1 MKNIDNQFNQPA
13 SSRRTTVMFSF
24 ARRTAF
30 VLGFASAVSI
40 LFSIAISQIL
50 LALSM
55 AALLLSDAKLEFPPI
70 RLPLLLFFLDTVIA
84 LLLSADPQGGTP
96 QIRKFFL
103 FAIIL
108 VICSTFTTLRQVEA
122 LIVTWAGL
130 ASISAIWGFAQFFQR
145 WQEALKQHADNYGFY
160 LDQRM
165 TGFASHWMTFGGEE
179 MIVALMLASYLFFL
193 SRRTW
198 KPYLWPLFLLLLV
211 SIALGMTRC
220 IFLLGL
226 PLGMLYLLW
235 QRRRRFVLALPIA
248 AVIGVTAAPTTV
260 RERVI
265 SVFRPHG
272 DLDSNAHRTVTRIVG
287 WEMVKTHP
295 WIGLGPEQIGKQF
308 TAYIPPGVRR
318 PLPNGWYGH
327 LHNIYLQY
335 AAERG
340 IPGLLAILW
349 LIASVLWNFWRN
361 LKLRRVAP
369 EARYVLHGAIAV
381 VLAILAEGMFEYN
394 LGDSEVLTMFLTV
407 IACGYVVTTHCAVV
421 DHAAVSASAQGTG
434 VEPAHLMRSRD

>member
-1 MKNIDNQFNQPA
+1 
-13 SSRRTTVMFSF
+13 MFSF

-30 VLGFASAVSI
+30 VLGFASAASI
-40 LFSIAISQIL
+40 LLSIAISQIL
-50 LALSM
+50 LGLSI

-70 RLPLLLFFLDTVIA
+70 RLPLLLFFVDTVIA
-84 LLLSADPQGGTP
+84 LLLSANPQGGTP

-103 FAIIL
+103 FGIVL

-130 ASISAIWGFAQFFQR
+130 SSISAIWGFAQFLQR
-145 WQEALKQHADNYGFY
+145 RHEALEQHADNYGFY

-165 TGFASHWMTFGGEE
+165 TGFTSHWMTFGGEE
-179 MIVALMLASYLFFL
+179 MIVALMLASYLFF
-193 SRRTW
+193 SNRRPR
-198 KPYLWPLFLLLLV
+198 KPYLWALLGLLLI
-211 SIALGMTRC
+211 SITLGMTRC

-235 QRRRRFVLALPIA
+235 RRRRWFVIVLPVA
-248 AVIGVTAAPTTV
+248 AAIGVTAAPITV
-260 RERVI
+260 RERVT
-265 SVFRPHG
+265 SVFRPHP

-287 WEMVKTHP
+287 WEMVKAHP
-295 WIGLGPEQIGKQF
+295 WFGLGPEQIGKQF
-308 TAYIPPGVRR
+308 TEYIPPSVRR

-340 IPGLLAILW
+340 IPGLLAVLW
-349 LIASVLWNFWRN
+349 LIGSVLWSFWHN

-381 VLAILAEGMFEYN
+381 VLAVLAEGMFEYN
-394 LGDSEVLTMFLTV
+394 LGDSEVLTMFLSV
-407 IACGYVVTTHCAVV
+407 IACGYVVTMHCAVL
-421 DHAAVSASAQGTG
+421 DQAGVSES
-434 VEPAHLMRSRD
+434 VEETSVCRK